1 MIGPKISA
9 HIMKTLQVHFGGY
22 SGAKR
27 VFLVTAVM
35 GLDDVACG
43 VRIAVC
49 SSHAMC
55 VVPDRVGDAM

>member
-1 MIGPKISA
+1 METFK
-9 HIMKTLQVHFGGY
+9 VHFGGY

-43 VRIAVC
+43 VRIAVW

-55 VVPDRVGDAM
+55 VVPDRVGDAAM